1 MALVERKAN
10 NNKMTSTNMVFVQN
24 IHIECS
30 RMFKNNGGDFWNK
43 IMFGMLQFFVC
54 KSFMLRKM

>member
-1 MALVERKAN
+1 MCMINMALVERKAN

-30 RMFKNNGGDFWNK
+30 RMFKNNGGDF
-43 IMFGMLQFFVC
+43 
-54 KSFMLRKM
+54 